1 MTTETKFYRTSYAPA
16 FRRIEEGPQ
25 SEIDYKDQER
35 GEEFA
40 VIFSRFVN
48 TMSGDEAC
56 AYAIDKMSRD
66 HRTLQQGITRFCVGW
81 LEHLAEKGV
90 SPSTCDL
97 RNEASMKLAQQ
108 FVQNIRVEDRSLPN
122 V

>member
-1 MTTETKFYRTSYAPA
+1 MSDFYRTSYARA
-16 FRRIEEGPQ
+16 FDRIHPQ
-25 SEIDYKDQER
+25 QPTSTNQADRER

-40 VIFSRFVN
+40 ESFSKFVN

-56 AYAIDKMSRD
+56 AYAIDRMSRD
-66 HRTLQQGITRFCVGW
+66 HRTLQQGITRFCIGW
-81 LEHLAEKGV
+81 LEHLASKGV

-97 RNEASMKLAQQ
+97 RNEASMKLAEA
-108 FVQNIRVEDRSLPN
+108 FVDNVSAETRFLPH